1 LQQERKVSAR
11 ESAMSRKPAIDQN
24 QLAFTVDQFCHY
36 HNLSR
41 PFFYKVLKAGI
52 GPRIFKV
59 GTLVSTEAAAAWRRE
74 REAATRNV
82 AA

>member
-1 LQQERKVSAR
+1 
-11 ESAMSRKPAIDQN
+11 MSRKPAIDQN

-41 PFFYKVLKAGI
+41 PFFYKMLKVGI

-59 GTLVSTEAAAAWRRE
+59 GTRTLVSTEAAAAWRRE